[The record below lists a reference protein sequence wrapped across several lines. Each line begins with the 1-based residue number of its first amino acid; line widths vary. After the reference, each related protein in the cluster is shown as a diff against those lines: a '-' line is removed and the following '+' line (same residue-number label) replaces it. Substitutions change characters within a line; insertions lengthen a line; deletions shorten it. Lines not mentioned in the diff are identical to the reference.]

1 MSDIRSIL
9 CASDLSEGADEA
21 IRQAAALAR
30 SRGAALEV
38 LHVVP
43 NPLATDPAFAQ
54 LTHHAG
60 ARAALEAAREQARA
74 ELTSRVASVKNG
86 APKECAV
93 RVSEGVPYAAIVS
106 RAEEAGADLV
116 VVGGKGASGLK
127 MERLGEVAEKVV
139 RHAPVSVL
147 VARRGPGGGKVLAA
161 TDLSDASLPALTAAA
176 EESRRRKATL
186 TVIHNV
192 DPELKE
198 IGPAILS
205 ALVQVFSD
213 DYLAELGHAARSRL
227 VEALERLGVKG
238 DVVITPGS
246 AGASIL
252 RLTEKLPAELVVVA
266 NSGSTGL
273 ASVLLGSVAETVV
286 RWAPCSV
293 LVVRHR
299 G

>member
-1 MSDIRSIL
+1 V
-9 CASDLSEGADEA
+9 
-21 IRQAAALAR
+21 Q
-30 SRGAALEV
+30 
-38 LHVVP
+38 
-43 NPLATDPAFAQ
+43 
-54 LTHHAG
+54 
-60 ARAALEAAREQARA
+60 EQART
-74 ELTSRVASVKNG
+74 ELTSRVAALTNG

-106 RAEEAGADLV
+106 RAEEAGADLI

-127 MERLGEVAEKVV
+127 MERLGEVAEKVI

-161 TDLSDASLPALTAAA
+161 TDLSHSSLPALTAAA
-176 EESRRRKATL
+176 EEARHRGAGL
-186 TVIHNV
+186 TVVYNV
-192 DPELKE
+192 DPDLKE
-198 IGPAILS
+198 VGPAILS

-238 DVVITPGS
+238 EVVITTGS